1 MRRSVREA
9 IVGFSLLAAVVGG
22 AGFWFWLR
30 GISLSQNNWIL
41 TVSFADAAG
50 LADRSAVIFRGVQ
63 VGSVRKIRTTS
74 AAVLAELEISDP
86 SLRLARPTLAQVQ
99 TGSLLGGDAQVALIS
114 QGNPLPEDGP
124 LPGAKDCD
132 NTVMVCA
139 GSELKGVTA
148 ASLNSV
154 TELMERLLAEVDQ
167 KQIVGELA
175 RTTRSFDATSKEA
188 TQFLQRAQVL
198 VAELK
203 SSVGKADPILAN
215 LNVATAE
222 AAAASRH
229 VRNVTAALDNPKTL
243 AQLKTTVGNAE
254 RLTARIDAVGGDV
267 NKLTSDAVFM
277 DGVRSV
283 AIGLGQLFDELYPA
297 QTGLAKDKADA
308 EAKKTAAPRPR

>member
-30 GISLSQNNWIL
+30 GISLSQSNWIL
-41 TVSFADAAG
+41 KVSFQDAAG

-86 SLRLARPTLAQVQ
+86 TLRLARPTLAQVQ
-99 TGSLLGGDAQVALIS
+99 TGSLLGGDAQVSLIS
-114 QGNPLPEDGP
+114 TGNPLPEDGP
-124 LPGAKDCD
+124 LPRAKDCD

-154 TELMERLLAEVDQ
+154 TELMQRLLSQVEE
-167 KQIVGELA
+167 KQIVEEMA

-203 SSVGKADPILAN
+203 RSVGKADPILAN

-308 EAKKTAAPRPR
+308 EAKKTAAPKPR

>member
-30 GISLSQNNWIL
+30 GISLSQNNWML
-41 TVSFADAAG
+41 KVSFQDAAG

-86 SLRLARPTLAQVQ
+86 TLRLARPTLAQVQ
-99 TGSLLGGDAQVALIS
+99 TGSLLGGDAQVSLIS
-114 QGNPLPEDGP
+114 TGNPLPEDGP
-124 LPGAKDCD
+124 LPRAKDCD

-154 TELMERLLAEVDQ
+154 TELMQRLLAQVDE
-167 KQIVGELA
+167 KQIVEEMA

-203 SSVGKADPILAN
+203 RSVGKADPILAN

-283 AIGLGQLFDELYPA
+283 AVGLGQLFDELYPA

-308 EAKKTAAPRPR
+308 EAKKAAAPKPR

>member
-30 GISLSQNNWIL
+30 GISLSQNNWML
-41 TVSFADAAG
+41 KVSFQDAAG

-86 SLRLARPTLAQVQ
+86 TLRLARPTLAQVQ
-99 TGSLLGGDAQVALIS
+99 TGSLLGGDAQVSLIS
-114 QGNPLPEDGP
+114 TGNPLPEDGP
-124 LPGAKDCD
+124 LPRGKDCD

-154 TELMERLLAEVDQ
+154 TELMQRLLAQVDE
-167 KQIVGELA
+167 KQIVEEMA

-203 SSVGKADPILAN
+203 RSVGKADPILAN

-297 QTGLAKDKADA
+297 QTGLAKDKAAA
-308 EAKKTAAPRPR
+308 EAKKIAAPKPR

>member
-188 TQFLQRAQVL
+188 TQFLQRTQVL

>member
-30 GISLSQNNWIL
+30 GISLSQNNWML
-41 TVSFADAAG
+41 KVSFQDAAG

-86 SLRLARPTLAQVQ
+86 TLRLARPTLAQVQ
-99 TGSLLGGDAQVALIS
+99 TGSLLGGDAQVSLIS
-114 QGNPLPEDGP
+114 TGNPLPEDGP
-124 LPGAKDCD
+124 LPRAKDCD